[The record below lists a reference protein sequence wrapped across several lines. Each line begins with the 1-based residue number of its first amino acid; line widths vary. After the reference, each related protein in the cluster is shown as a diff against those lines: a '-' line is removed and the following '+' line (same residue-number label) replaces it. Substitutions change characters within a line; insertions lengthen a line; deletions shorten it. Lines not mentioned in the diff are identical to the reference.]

1 MTTTRAPAPPPR
13 TRPPGVLER
22 LGATMALLAF
32 VVGVP
37 LALRVVAP
45 LDWPRTVPTWA
56 RIRDALISP
65 TDVSSFITP
74 LAVICWAGWTVFT
87 FSVVVEVVAAMS
99 RRPAPSIPLL
109 GISQRAASALVATA
123 GLMLSSAG
131 PILGAPAAHAAPAIE
146 HISPDQPVDR
156 ASRVSDRSTSATADS
171 EPGSDGSAATGAGD
185 GDGHPVVTVQH
196 GDSLWGLAERH
207 LGDGRRFTEIRDLN
221 LHRPQPDGR
230 ALDDAHWI
238 YPGWQLR
245 LPTDAGALPSAP
257 VAPSTTSVPDA
268 GTAPE
273 HVVVAG
279 ESLWEIAAQ
288 HLGDGARYPEIYAL
302 NTDVP
307 QADGS
312 RLTDADVIHSGWRLH
327 LPATPAQPLLGQP
340 ETAAT
345 QRASSASRPRA
356 SDPVQTWAPATA
368 APSPGGADDAPG
380 GSDEPMAAPVNE
392 TGTDLSIE
400 LVLGMTAFAAAGV
413 VGELARRRARQHR
426 LRRTAER
433 LPQPDPTSPEATTER
448 TLRHAE
454 VPFTPGALRG
464 GLHQLA
470 PACDRHGRHLPRVG
484 AIVVDQSTIELLLAE
499 DDTDPVTPWTSA
511 GPRTWRTSHH
521 DFLTQDLAEDSA
533 SYPSPYPTLVSIGVS
548 NARLVVINLEAAGSL
563 TIEGPNDTVVG
574 VLRGLAVELATSEL
588 SAGLDLVLGPEFVDL
603 AGACPPVTI
612 RTESSWDIDARL
624 CATTDADAHVLAG
637 ADAADTLDARSRRV
651 GEDSWIPT
659 VFIAADLHDAAARPW
674 SGHATI
680 TTSNLPGWHL
690 TVDADGTGSLV
701 PLGLAVET
709 QLLDPATYT
718 SVLAALSR
726 AANDPV
732 RRDDRA
738 SDTLDAET
746 EAIRAVVRL
755 SEPPPTT
762 AAPASPVGD
771 PDIRDGQNPVAQ
783 ASTPRVH
790 VLGPVTITGI
800 ETEGASDRRRRHTEL
815 IAFLALNPGAT
826 SAQIDDVIGHGRRI
840 DAPRRNQDVSRA
852 RNWLGHAPDGRPY
865 LPKLTG
871 HDDYRLDPAIRT
883 DWDDFRILARHA
895 LATEQVDARDLR
907 KALDLVR
914 GRPFEGVPGD
924 AYDWAEPLIAEMTAE
939 IVDTAHILAR
949 IELDAGKLGLAK
961 AATVAGLAADPCN
974 EMLFRDAIEAAHRAG
989 DNDEVNRLTTIL
1001 RARIDEIDP
1010 GCDLEDE
1017 TVDLL
1022 EVVRGQRAAPAI

>member
-1 MTTTRAPAPPPR
+1 MTTTRAPALPPR

-22 LGATMALLAF
+22 LGATVALVTF

-56 RIRDALISP
+56 QIRDALISP
-65 TDVSSFITP
+65 TDVSSFITA
-74 LAVICWAGWTVFT
+74 LAVICWAGWAVFT
-87 FSVVVEVVAAMS
+87 FSVVVEIVAAMS

-146 HISPDQPVDR
+146 RIIPDRPADHAPSAIGR
-156 ASRVSDRSTSATADS
+156 PTPATADS
-171 EPGSDGSAATGAGD
+171 EPGSDGSAATGTEPGD
-185 GDGHPVVTVQH
+185 RHPVVTVQH

-238 YPGWQLR
+238 YPGWQLK
-245 LPTDAGALPSAP
+245 LPTDAGALPSAS
-257 VAPSTTSVPDA
+257 VASSTTSTPD
-268 GTAPE
+268 TATATE

-302 NTDVP
+302 NAEVP
-307 QADGS
+307 QADGA
-312 RLTDADVIHSGWRLH
+312 RLTDADVIHTGWRLQ
-327 LPATPAQPLLGQP
+327 LPATPAQAPPGQP
-340 ETAAT
+340 EIAPSQPAPIDSG
-345 QRASSASRPRA
+345 ARA
-356 SDPVQTWAPATA
+356 SDPVQPRVPAPATA
-368 APSPGGADDAPG
+368 APAGADDAPVR
-380 GSDEPMAAPVNE
+380 SDQVVAAPVTE
-392 TGTDLSIE
+392 PGTDLSIE
-400 LVLGMTAFAAAGV
+400 LVLGLTGLAAAGF

-433 LPQPDPTSPEATTER
+433 LPQPEPTSPEAATER
-448 TLRHAE
+448 TLRRAH
-454 VPFTPGALRG
+454 VPFTPAALRD
-464 GLHQLA
+464 GLQQLA
-470 PACDRHGRHLPRVG
+470 PACHRHGRPLPRVG
-484 AIVVDQSTIELLLAE
+484 AVVVDQSTIELLLTE

-511 GPRTWRTSHH
+511 GSRIWRTSHH
-521 DFLTQDLAEDSA
+521 DFLTQAPAEDSA
-533 SYPSPYPTLVSIGVS
+533 SYPAPYPALVGIGVS
-548 NARLVVINLEAAGSL
+548 HARLVVINLEAAGTL
-563 TIEGPNDTVVG
+563 TIDGPDDTVVG
-574 VLRGLAVELATSEL
+574 VLRALAVELATSEL
-588 SAGLDLVLGPEFVDL
+588 SAGLDLVLGPELGDL
-603 AGACPPVTI
+603 AGACPSVVI
-612 RTESSWDIDARL
+612 RAESGPDLDARL
-624 CATTDADAHVLAG
+624 RAATGTDGHVLAG

-659 VFIAADLHDAAARPW
+659 VFIATDLPDAAARPW

-680 TTSNLPGWHL
+680 TTSSLPGWHL

-726 AANDPV
+726 AATDPV
-732 RRDDRA
+732 RQDDRA
-738 SDTLDAET
+738 SATLDAET
-746 EAIRAVVRL
+746 AAIRAVVRL
-755 SEPPPTT
+755 SEPPL
-762 AAPASPVGD
+762 AAAATSPPVGD
-771 PDIRDGQNPVAQ
+771 RGIRDGQKPAAQ
-783 ASTPRVH
+783 GSTPRVH

-800 ETEGASDRRRRHTEL
+800 EAEGASDRRRRHTEL
-815 IAFLALNPGAT
+815 VAFLALNPGAT
-826 SAQIDDVIGHGRRI
+826 SAQVDDVIGHGRRI

-852 RNWLGHAPDGRPY
+852 RNWLGHAADGHPY

-907 KALDLVR
+907 EALDLVR
-914 GRPFEGVPGD
+914 GGPFEGVPSD

-939 IVDTAHILAR
+939 VVDTAHILAR
-949 IELDAGKLGLAK
+949 IELDAGRLGLAK

-989 DNDEVNRLTTIL
+989 DNDEVNRLSTIL
-1001 RARIDEIDP
+1001 RARVDEIDP

-1022 EVVRGQRAAPAI
+1022 NLIRA